1 MAFNMAINL
10 IVLEM
15 IKMRNIKPFLTII
28 LTFLVIFSSSGA
40 VFADSSGFLTVQF
53 NKQSANIG
61 DQVQLTVTAYNTGT
75 VGWNNVIVSIPVPEG
90 LKYLTHYTTVSKADY
105 SSSSGS
111 WVVGNM
117 KHDSNGKTKTLYISF
132 EVLPSAE
139 GKTVRATG
147 HFSSI
152 TLETTQSQFA
162 SHVSSA
168 SPDTLKVQIN
178 ETETG
183 NGTGSGTGNGTGS
196 GTGNGT
202 GSGTGNGTGSGTGNG
217 TDSFYE
223 EIFGNIVNSDNTAG
237 IGNNLEDKINLLQSS
252 GGGEDP
258 EGKNAYEVTKENT
271 EPQQT
276 PSNLWQALI
285 ACLII
290 CGLIVFG
297 YFKGIRGN

>member
-183 NGTGSGTGNGTGS
+183 NGTGNSTGQGNGTGNGDGNGTGTGNS
-196 GTGNGT
+196 TGNGT
-202 GSGTGNGTGSGTGNG
+202 AV
-217 TDSFYE
+217 YE
-223 EIFGNIVNSDNTAG
+223 ELFGKITNINFASIGTSQLDKFNALQNSNG
-237 IGNNLEDKINLLQSS
+237 GV
-252 GGGEDP
+252 GGGK
-258 EGKNAYEVTKENT
+258 GSNNNAYEVTKDNT

-285 ACLII
+285 AGLII

-297 YFKGIRGN
+297 YFKGIRGK